1 LSALVDAYLRA
12 LSSPAAS
19 RSFGRLADA
28 RLPGPLLRALIH
40 AWVRFY
46 GVDLAEAAAPVA
58 SFRTFNEF
66 FTRALRPGA
75 RPVDAAEGIIV
86 SPCDARVYSLGPV
99 AEDGR
104 LEQVKGRTYSVG
116 ELLGSDDDARPF
128 LRGAQA
134 TLYLS
139 PAMYHRVH
147 WPADGRIR
155 GLRYIP
161 GRLFPVNALAARNVD
176 RLFAVNERVAIHLD
190 SAAFGKLAV
199 VMVGATNVGRITLT
213 FDPLATNTGRPAE
226 WVTPSSAGD
235 VKRGD
240 ELGAFNLGSTV
251 VLLAADARLASAGPA
266 VGDLV
271 KMGQALF
278 RKT

>member
-1 LSALVDAYLRA
+1 
-12 LSSPAAS
+12 
-19 RSFGRLADA
+19 
-28 RLPGPLLRALIH
+28 
-40 AWVRFY
+40 
-46 GVDLAEAAAPVA
+46 
-58 SFRTFNEF
+58 
-66 FTRALRPGA
+66 
-75 RPVDAAEGIIV
+75 
-86 SPCDARVYSLGPV
+86 
-99 AEDGR
+99 
-104 LEQVKGRTYSVG
+104 
-116 ELLGSDDDARPF
+116 
-128 LRGAQA
+128 
-134 TLYLS
+134 
-139 PAMYHRVH
+139 MYHRVH